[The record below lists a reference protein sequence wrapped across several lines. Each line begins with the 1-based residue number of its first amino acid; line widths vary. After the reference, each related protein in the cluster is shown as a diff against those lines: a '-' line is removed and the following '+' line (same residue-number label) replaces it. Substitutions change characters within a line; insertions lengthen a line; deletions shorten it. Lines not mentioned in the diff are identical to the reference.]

1 MFRNLRGEIVRS
13 GLTIEQFADEI
24 GVSRNT
30 MSVKL
35 NGKIPFNL
43 VEIKKILE
51 FFKQNGNTDVT
62 MEYLF
67 LA

>member
-30 MSVKL
+30 MSCKL

-62 MEYLF
+62 TEYLF
-67 LA
+67 LG